1 MKRTAG
7 WILTLLLPL
16 FSTAQD
22 LSLEQALQEAVVHYP
37 QTKRKALIDQTAA
50 LTVENLRRQ
59 YLPQLN
65 LSAQATY
72 QSEVTAVKIPLPGVT
87 ITPPSKD
94 QYKVLADL
102 NQLVYDGGAVK
113 QQQTVQQLAAATE
126 QQQLE
131 VEYYKLKERVTQ
143 IYMGVL
149 YLDEQLKTVALIES
163 DINTGIRKTEAQVQ
177 NGTAFR
183 SQVLLLKAE
192 LLKAGQRRTELEE
205 TRKGWVEVL
214 SLFTGL
220 PLTPTTKLQL
230 PAVGI
235 GQDEALQRPELQLFQ
250 AQQVLTQQQLELLKS
265 RNRPKASV
273 FVQGGY
279 GRPGL
284 NFLNNDFAFFY
295 IGGLRLNWALSS
307 FYTSKRDRMVIENN
321 RKQIDAQQET
331 FLLNTRS
338 QLVQQTAEIRKLE
351 KLLAAD
357 EEILG
362 LRSQVSAAVKAQL
375 DNGVIT
381 AADYLREINAEDQA
395 RQTLAAHRIQLLQAR
410 INYSVTSGK
419 F

>member
-7 WILTLLLPL
+7 WILTLLLPV

-22 LSLEQALQEAVVHYP
+22 LSLEQALQEAVAHYP

-72 QSEVTAVKIPLPGVT
+72 QSEVTTVKIPLPGVS

-192 LLKAGQRRTELEE
+192 LLKAGQRRTELGE

-220 PLTPTTKLQL
+220 TLMPTTKLQL
-230 PAVGI
+230 PVMSTVSE
-235 GQDEALQRPELQLFQ
+235 QALQRPELQLFQ

-265 RNRPKASV
+265 RNRPKASI
-273 FVQGGY
+273 FLQGGY

-284 NFLNNDFAFFY
+284 NFLNNDFSFFY

-357 EEILG
+357 EEILS

>member
-362 LRSQVSAAVKAQL
+362 LRCQVSAAVKAQL